1 MRLFL
6 RDILAEKRRRG
17 DADTELFRR
26 VASYEF
32 AAGLNATAEGA
43 ARAMRRWVDSRP
55 AWVSD
60 AQQAGRVAMLAAIEQ
75 AFDHDRRE
83 EGTSASLGVRHNLT
97 DERPTLQTL
106 PLTPPCSRLRS

>member
-1 MRLFL
+1 VRLFL

-83 EGTSASLGVRHNLT
+83 EGTSASLGVRSQSHG
-97 DERPTLQTL
+97 R
-106 PLTPPCSRLRS
+106 TPDASDPPPHTAV

>member
-1 MRLFL
+1 VRLFL

-17 DADTELFRR
+17 DADAELFRR

-43 ARAMRRWVDSRP
+43 ASAMRRWVATRP

-60 AQQAGRVAMLAAIEQ
+60 AQHAGRVAVLAAIEE
-75 AFDHDRRE
+75 AFEHDRRE
-83 EGTSASLGVRHNLT
+83 GGSSASFG
-97 DERPTLQTL
+97 
-106 PLTPPCSRLRS
+106 LRSRNGSSGHLALRAQAGG